1 VEKELSQA
9 MEMRPG
15 NDAAASSFAQPGRK
29 EVHVISTSRLTKAFD
44 TLVAVNDL
52 HLEVLRGDVF
62 GFLGPNGSGKTTTI
76 RMLLGLIRPTAGN
89 ISLFGLDNA
98 THLAEI
104 LPRVGAIVETPVF
117 YPYLSGV
124 DNLRIVAAASG
135 MQLGRA
141 NQARIDEV
149 LELVDLSARGGDAY
163 RKYSLGMKQRL
174 AIGAAL
180 LTDPEL
186 ILLDLLMPKMDGITA
201 VREIKRV
208 APSVQIIILTSYF
221 EDDQIFSVIKA
232 GALSYL
238 LKDTRSQELVA
249 AVRAA
254 ARGESVLH
262 PQVAAR
268 ILREMQQPSQVPL
281 NDLTPRELEVIARIA
296 HGRSNHEIALELVIS
311 EPTVRTHVAN
321 ILSKLHL
328 TDRTQAAIYALQQKL
343 VPLKEALD
351 KEEEMI

>member
-1 VEKELSQA
+1 
-9 MEMRPG
+9 MIRI
-15 NDAAASSFAQPGRK
+15 
-29 EVHVISTSRLTKAFD
+29 VIVDDHPVVRQGLRF
-44 TLVAVNDL
+44 L
-52 HLEVLRGDVF
+52 LEQQ
-62 GFLGPNGSGKTTTI
+62 
-76 RMLLGLIRPTAGN
+76 
-89 ISLFGLDNA
+89 
-98 THLAEI
+98 AEI
-104 LPRVGAIVETPVF
+104 QVVGEGENGEQAIKLIEEQLP
-117 YPYLSGV
+117 
-124 DNLRIVAAASG
+124 D
-135 MQLGRA
+135 
-141 NQARIDEV
+141 V
-149 LELVDLSARGGDAY
+149 L
-163 RKYSLGMKQRL
+163 
-174 AIGAAL
+174 
-180 LTDPEL
+180 
-186 ILLDLLMPKMDGITA
+186 LLDLLMPKMDGITA

-268 ILREMQQPSQVPL
+268 ILRETQQPSQVPL
-281 NDLTPRELEVIARIA
+281 DALTPRELEVVTRIA

-328 TDRTQAAIYALQQKL
+328 TDRTQAAIYALQRRL
-343 VPLKEALD
+343 VPLQDALE
-351 KEEEMI
+351 KEE

>member
-1 VEKELSQA
+1 
-9 MEMRPG
+9 MIRI
-15 NDAAASSFAQPGRK
+15 
-29 EVHVISTSRLTKAFD
+29 VIVDDHPVVRQGLRF
-44 TLVAVNDL
+44 L
-52 HLEVLRGDVF
+52 LEQQ
-62 GFLGPNGSGKTTTI
+62 
-76 RMLLGLIRPTAGN
+76 
-89 ISLFGLDNA
+89 
-98 THLAEI
+98 AEI
-104 LPRVGAIVETPVF
+104 QVVGEGENGEQAIKLIEEQLP
-117 YPYLSGV
+117 
-124 DNLRIVAAASG
+124 D
-135 MQLGRA
+135 
-141 NQARIDEV
+141 V
-149 LELVDLSARGGDAY
+149 L
-163 RKYSLGMKQRL
+163 
-174 AIGAAL
+174 
-180 LTDPEL
+180 
-186 ILLDLLMPKMDGITA
+186 LLDLLMPKMDGITA

-268 ILREMQQPSQVPL
+268 ILREMQKPSQVPPL
-281 NDLTPRELEVIARIA
+281 SDLTPRELEVVTRIA

-328 TDRTQAAIYALQQKL
+328 TDRTQAAIYALQQNL

-351 KEEEMI
+351 KEEELI

>member
-1 VEKELSQA
+1 
-9 MEMRPG
+9 MIRI
-15 NDAAASSFAQPGRK
+15 
-29 EVHVISTSRLTKAFD
+29 VIVDDHPVVRQGLRF
-44 TLVAVNDL
+44 L
-52 HLEVLRGDVF
+52 LEQQ
-62 GFLGPNGSGKTTTI
+62 
-76 RMLLGLIRPTAGN
+76 
-89 ISLFGLDNA
+89 
-98 THLAEI
+98 AEI
-104 LPRVGAIVETPVF
+104 QVVGEGENGEQALKLIEEHLP
-117 YPYLSGV
+117 
-124 DNLRIVAAASG
+124 D
-135 MQLGRA
+135 
-141 NQARIDEV
+141 V
-149 LELVDLSARGGDAY
+149 L
-163 RKYSLGMKQRL
+163 
-174 AIGAAL
+174 
-180 LTDPEL
+180 
-186 ILLDLLMPKMDGITA
+186 LLDLLMPKMDGITA

-208 APSVQIIILTSYF
+208 APSVRIIILTSYF

-238 LKDTRSQELVA
+238 LKDTSSQELVA
-249 AVRAA
+249 AVQAA

-328 TDRTQAAIYALQQKL
+328 TDRTQAAIYALQQNL

-351 KEEEMI
+351 KEIAGL